1 MSSKLSKKQQ
11 TTESALTTFR
21 KYCGYL
27 LDGAISIYLILII
40 AVMPFYNEE
49 GYAHIGTDKATFFRT
64 VSVNG
69 AKVVLP
75 LLAVWLIL
83 LVAEKIQKKEKFQ
96 VKLSVTDGFALL
108 YVFSLILSYLC
119 SDYKTDALWGAV
131 GWYMGFVP
139 QMILLAIYFLVSRC
153 WKPRKWI
160 FGLFLPVSAV
170 VFLLGILSRFGVY
183 PGKLKFISSGFIST
197 IGNINWYCGYL
208 VSVFFVGYFLLWIS
222 PKPQNKRE
230 LSGQILLILYAVI
243 GFASLVTQG
252 SMSGLPALAVV
263 LVVTFCLSAQNQ
275 RRMQMFGLLLLTLS
289 AGCLIML
296 LLRICLPERFNYEET
311 ATDLL
316 TYSILPLI
324 MVAVALFFY
333 GLMIYAGKK
342 EKYPVKAMKVAAKA
356 LAILCPVLLCTV
368 IGMIIA
374 NTKHPGSLGVLSENP
389 LFTFNAAWGSNR
401 GGTWTIGIRCFGEQ
415 SFLHKLIGV
424 GPDCMSAYLYNGGSE
439 SLVEAARTQFGELT
453 LTNAH
458 CEWLTVL
465 VNTGILGLV
474 GFAGMMVSAIV
485 RFLKAGMETL
495 KKESL
500 IAGACGLC
508 LLAYTV
514 NNSFSFQQSM
524 GVATIFVILGM
535 GERHIVEWR

>member
-64 VSVNG
+64 VSLNG
-69 AKVVLP
+69 AKVILP

-83 LVAEKIQKKEKFQ
+83 MAAEKIRKKEKVQ

-119 SDYKTDALWGAV
+119 SDYKADALWGAL

-170 VFLLGILSRFGVY
+170 VFLLGIINRFGVY
-183 PGKLKFISSGFIST
+183 FGRMEFITAGFIST

-208 VSVFFVGYFLLWIS
+208 VSVFFAGYYLLWAS
-222 PKPQNKRE
+222 RKPQNKRE
-230 LSGQILLILYAVI
+230 ILGQILLPLYAVI

-252 SMSGLPALAVV
+252 SMSGLLALAVV
-263 LVVTFCLSAQNQ
+263 LAVTFFLSAQNQ
-275 RRMQMFGLLLLTLS
+275 HRMQRFWLTVVALS
-289 AGCLIML
+289 GGCLLIL
-296 LLRICLPERFNYEET
+296 LLRVCLPERFNYAQT
-311 ATDLL
+311 VTDLF
-316 TYSILPLI
+316 TYSFLPFI
-324 MVAVALFFY
+324 MMVAALVFY
-333 GLMIYAGKK
+333 GLVAYAGRK
-342 EKYPVKAMKVAAKA
+342 EKYPARAMGTVAKV
-356 LAILCPVLLCTV
+356 LEILCPVLLCAGA
-368 IGMIIA
+368 GMIIV
-374 NTKHPGSLGVLSENP
+374 NTKYPGSLGSLSANP
-389 LFTFNAAWGSNR
+389 LFTFDAGWGSDR
-401 GGTWTIGIRCFGEQ
+401 GGTWTIGIRCFMEQ
-415 SFLHKLIGV
+415 SFLHKMIGV
-424 GPDCMSAYLYNGGSE
+424 GPDGMAAFLYHGASGGLLE
-439 SLVEAARTQFGELT
+439 MAKTQFGELT

-465 VNTGILGLV
+465 VNNGIMGLA

-485 RFLKAGMETL
+485 RFLKGGMKRTAPGG
-495 KKESL
+495 L

-508 LLAYTV
+508 LLAYTA
-514 NNSFSFQQSM
+514 NNTFSFQQSM
-524 GVATIFVILGM
+524 SAATIFVVLGM
-535 GERHIVEWR
+535 GECFLRER

>member
-49 GYAHIGTDKATFFRT
+49 GYAHIGTDKATFFRA

-69 AKVVLP
+69 AKVILP

-83 LVAEKIQKKEKFQ
+83 MAVEKIQKKEKFQ

-119 SDYKTDALWGAV
+119 SDYKTDALWGAL
-131 GWYMGFVP
+131 GWYLGFVP
-139 QMILLAIYFLVSRC
+139 QMILLAIYFLVSRF
-153 WKPRKWI
+153 WTPRKWI
-160 FGLFLPVSAV
+160 FGLFLPISAV
-170 VFLLGILSRFGVY
+170 VFLLGILNRFDIY
-183 PGKLKFISSGFIST
+183 PIDMKIERSGFIST
-197 IGNINWYCGYL
+197 IGNMNWYCGYL
-208 VSVFFVGYFLLWIS
+208 VSIFFAGYYLLWVS
-222 PKPQNKRE
+222 EKSQRE
-230 LSGQILLILYAVI
+230 RRYLRQILLYLYVVI
-243 GFASLVTQG
+243 GFSSLVTQG
-252 SMSGLPALAVV
+252 SMSGLLALAAV

-275 RRMQMFGLLLLTLS
+275 RRMQMFGMLMLTLS

-296 LLRICLPERFNYEET
+296 LLRICLPERFNYAES
-311 ATDLL
+311 ATDLF
-316 TYSILPLI
+316 TYSILPLS
-324 MVAVALFFY
+324 MMAVALVFY
-333 GLMIYAGKK
+333 GLMIYVGKK
-342 EKYPVKAMKVAAKA
+342 EKYPAKAMKVVAKA
-356 LAILCPVLLCTV
+356 LGILCPILLGTV
-368 IGMIIA
+368 IGMIIV
-374 NTKHPGSLGVLSENP
+374 NTKHPGSLGALSENS
-389 LFTFNAAWGSNR
+389 LFTFNATWGSDR

-415 SFLHKLIGV
+415 SFLHKMIGV

-458 CEWLTVL
+458 CEWLTIL

-535 GERHIVEWR
+535 GERFWRDR

>member
-69 AKVVLP
+69 AKVILP

-83 LVAEKIQKKEKFQ
+83 MAVEKIQKKEKFQ

-119 SDYKTDALWGAV
+119 SDYKTDALWGAL

-139 QMILLAIYFLVSRC
+139 QMILLAIYFLVSRF
-153 WKPRKWI
+153 WTPRKWI
-160 FGLFLPVSAV
+160 FGLFLPISAV
-170 VFLLGILSRFGVY
+170 VFLLGILNRFDIY
-183 PGKLKFISSGFIST
+183 PIDMKIERSGFIST
-197 IGNINWYCGYL
+197 IGNMNWYCGYL
-208 VSVFFVGYFLLWIS
+208 VSIFFAGYYLLWVS
-222 PKPQNKRE
+222 EKSQRE
-230 LSGQILLILYAVI
+230 RRYLRQILLYLYVVI
-243 GFASLVTQG
+243 GFSSLVTQG
-252 SMSGLPALAVV
+252 SMSGLLALAAV

-275 RRMQMFGLLLLTLS
+275 RRMQMFGMLMLTLS

-296 LLRICLPERFNYEET
+296 LLRICLPERFNYAET
-311 ATDLL
+311 ATDLF
-316 TYSILPLI
+316 TYSILPLS
-324 MVAVALFFY
+324 MMAVALVFY
-333 GLMIYAGKK
+333 GLMIYVGKK
-342 EKYPVKAMKVAAKA
+342 EKYPAKAMKVVAKA
-356 LAILCPVLLCTV
+356 LGILCPILLGTV
-368 IGMIIA
+368 IGMIIV
-374 NTKHPGSLGVLSENP
+374 NTKHPGSLGALSENP
-389 LFTFNAAWGSNR
+389 LFTFNATWGSDR

-415 SFLHKLIGV
+415 SFLHKMIGV

-458 CEWLTVL
+458 CEWLTIL

-535 GERHIVEWR
+535 GERFWRDR

>member
-69 AKVVLP
+69 AKVILP

-83 LVAEKIQKKEKFQ
+83 MAVEKIKKKEHFQ

-108 YVFSLILSYLC
+108 YAFSLILSYLC
-119 SDYKTDALWGAV
+119 SDYKADALWGAL

-153 WKPRKWI
+153 WNPRKWL

-170 VFLLGILSRFGVY
+170 VFLLGILNRFDIY
-183 PGKLKFISSGFIST
+183 PIDMKIDRSGFIST
-197 IGNINWYCGYL
+197 IGNMNWYCGYL
-208 VSVFFVGYFLLWIS
+208 VSIFFAGYYLLWVS
-222 PKPQNKRE
+222 EKPQRE
-230 LSGQILLILYAVI
+230 RRYLRQILLYLYVVI
-243 GFASLVTQG
+243 GFSSLVTQG
-252 SMSGLPALAVV
+252 SMSGLLALAVV

-275 RRMQMFGLLLLTLS
+275 RRVQMFGLLMLTLS

-324 MVAVALFFY
+324 MVAVTLFFY
-333 GLMIYAGKK
+333 VLMIYAGKK
-342 EKYPVKAMKVAAKA
+342 ETHPVKVMKVAAKA

-374 NTKHPGSLGVLSENP
+374 NTKHPGSLGALSENSF
-389 LFTFNAAWGSNR
+389 FTFNAAWGSNR

-424 GPDCMSAYLYNGGSE
+424 GPDCMSAYLYTGGSE
-439 SLVEAARTQFGELT
+439 SLLEAARIQFGELT

-495 KKESL
+495 KKEGL

-524 GVATIFVILGM
+524 SAATVFAVLGM
-535 GERHIVEWR
+535 GERFWRDR

>member
-49 GYAHIGTDKATFFRT
+49 GYAHIGTDKATFFRA

-69 AKVVLP
+69 AKVILP

-83 LVAEKIQKKEKFQ
+83 MAVEKIQKKEKFQ

-119 SDYKTDALWGAV
+119 SDYKTDALWGAL

-139 QMILLAIYFLVSRC
+139 QMILLAIYFLVSRF
-153 WKPRKWI
+153 WTPRKWI
-160 FGLFLPVSAV
+160 FGLFLPISAV
-170 VFLLGILSRFGVY
+170 VFLLGILNRFDIY
-183 PGKLKFISSGFIST
+183 PIDMKIERSGFIST
-197 IGNINWYCGYL
+197 IGNMNWYCGYL
-208 VSVFFVGYFLLWIS
+208 VSIFFAGYYLLWVS
-222 PKPQNKRE
+222 EKSQRE
-230 LSGQILLILYAVI
+230 RRYLRQILLYLYVVI
-243 GFASLVTQG
+243 GFSSLVTQG
-252 SMSGLPALAVV
+252 SMSGLLALAAV

-275 RRMQMFGLLLLTLS
+275 RRMQMFGMLMLTLS

-296 LLRICLPERFNYEET
+296 LLRICLPERFNYAES
-311 ATDLL
+311 ATDLF
-316 TYSILPLI
+316 TYSILPLS
-324 MVAVALFFY
+324 MMAVALVFY
-333 GLMIYAGKK
+333 GLMIYVGKK
-342 EKYPVKAMKVAAKA
+342 EKYPAKAMKVVAKA
-356 LAILCPVLLCTV
+356 LGILCPILLGTV
-368 IGMIIA
+368 IGMIIV
-374 NTKHPGSLGVLSENP
+374 NTKHPGSLGALSENS
-389 LFTFNAAWGSNR
+389 LFTFNATWGSDR

-415 SFLHKLIGV
+415 SFLHKMIGV

-458 CEWLTVL
+458 CEWLTIL

-535 GERHIVEWR
+535 GERFWRDR